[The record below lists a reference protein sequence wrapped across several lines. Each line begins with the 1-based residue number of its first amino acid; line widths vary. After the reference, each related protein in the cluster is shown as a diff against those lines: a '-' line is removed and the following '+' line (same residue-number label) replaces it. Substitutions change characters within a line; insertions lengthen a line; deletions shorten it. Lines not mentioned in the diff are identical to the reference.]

1 MTPTANRD
9 DDPWVLV
16 RRHGAIRVYRRR
28 DDHERLKTFRGV
40 MRMQLADEYA
50 LVALANDY
58 EALPEWVH
66 FIRHVEEIKRDG
78 PLRRWLRFTT
88 NLPWPLHDRE
98 AVLRM
103 NVEQRRDAHEDA
115 IWMDIENAPDLIE
128 PDPDYLRFPQLHGY
142 SGMRRL
148 PGDEVEVVY
157 QMVVNPGGQIPVW
170 LVNRVLRDAPFFT
183 LAQLR
188 RMVRRPEYQG
198 HYFDYVDLKGPG
210 RPDRDRTGDGGGNN
224 G

>member
-1 MTPTANRD
+1 MTQTTTRD

-16 RRHGAIRVYRRR
+16 RRHGAIRVYRHR
-28 DDHERLKTFRGV
+28 DDHERLRTFRGV
-40 MRMQLADEYA
+40 LRMELADEYA

-58 EALPEWVH
+58 ENLPEWVH
-66 FIRHVEEIKRDG
+66 FLRDVEEIKRDG

-98 AVLRM
+98 AVLRLDAR
-103 NVEQRRDAHEDA
+103 QHRDEHEDA
-115 IWMDIENAPDLIE
+115 LWMDISNAPDLID
-128 PDPDYLRFPQLHGY
+128 PDPRFLRFPQLHGH

-148 PGDEVEVVY
+148 PGDEVEIIY
-157 QMVVNPGGQIPVW
+157 QMVINPGGRIPAW

-183 LAQLR
+183 LARLHHR
-188 RMVRRPEYQG
+188 VRCPEYQG
-198 HYFDYVDLKGPG
+198 RYYRYLDLKGPG
-210 RPDRDRTGDGGGNN
+210 RPDAGTTGDEQRSN